1 MRHVRWPA
9 ALCALVALAGCA
21 PRATQGSGATDEAAT
36 LLRRRQRLVLDS
48 VQAVLTR
55 GLADSAYPA
64 AWAVVGTRD
73 AVYASFGVGAVEAP
87 DGAPTT
93 AGAEPA
99 AGGPSASALSVVAP
113 PSTPVSDST
122 VWDLASLTKVVG
134 TTSAI
139 LQLVADGRVELDAPA
154 VRYLPRWTAPRAG
167 EVTIRHLLSHAAG
180 LPAWRP
186 LYKEAWSAEEAIA
199 QVYAT
204 GPDTTPGYRYTYSDL
219 GFILLGE
226 VVREVSGMPLDSYV
240 LSRVFLPLDM
250 RETRFLPSPLW
261 RSRTAPT
268 EIDPWRQRHVR
279 GEVHD
284 ENAFQLGQVSGHA
297 GLFTTARD
305 LSRFAQMLLRG
316 GWATRADGTRLDI
329 LPEAT
334 LRQFRQRQPFG
345 GAHRALGWETPTGTN
360 SAGQRLSDQAFGHT
374 GFTGTSLWVDPG
386 RDVFVLLLTNR
397 VNPTRQRSGIAGVRT
412 RLADAVVG
420 ALETTDPPRAGAR
433 R

>member
-1 MRHVRWPA
+1 MRPLPRGRP
-9 ALCALVALAGCA
+9 LLLGLVACLAVTACA
-21 PRATQGSGATDEAAT
+21 PRATRGPGTADDAGTR
-36 LLRRRQRLVLDS
+36 LRRRQATIADS
-48 VQAVLTR
+48 VRTVLAA
-55 GLADSAYPA
+55 GLSDSAYPA
-64 AWAVVGTRD
+64 AWAVIGSAD
-73 AVYASFGVGAVEAP
+73 AVYASFGVGQLDAP
-87 DGAPTT
+87 ARPADDAGAP
-93 AGAEPA
+93 A
-99 AGGPSASALSVVAP
+99 APV
-113 PSTPVSDST
+113 PVSDST

-134 TTSAI
+134 TTSAL
-139 LQLVADGRVELDAPA
+139 LQLVADGRVALDTPA
-154 VRYLPRWTAPRAG
+154 VRYLPRWQAARAG
-167 EVTIRHLLSHAAG
+167 EVTVRHLLSHSSG

-204 GPDTTPGYRYTYSDL
+204 GPDTTPGERYTYSDL

-240 LSRVFLPLDM
+240 LSRVFLPLGM

-261 RSRTAPT
+261 RSRTAAT

-284 ENAFQLGQVSGHA
+284 ENAFQLGQVAGHA

-305 LSRFAQMLLRG
+305 LTRFAQLLLRG
-316 GWATRADGTRLDI
+316 GWAPGAGGTRLDL
-329 LPEAT
+329 LPEGT

-386 RDVFVLLLTNR
+386 RDLFVLLLTNR
-397 VNPTRQRSGIAGVRT
+397 VNPSRQRSGIAGVRT

-420 ALETTDPPRAGAR
+420 ALEQSGR
-433 R
+433 

>member
-1 MRHVRWPA
+1 MIRASGRRALPLALLAFAGLA
-9 ALCALVALAGCA
+9 ACA
-21 PRATQGSGATDEAAT
+21 PRTAGPSAVEVVARRLALRQAAV
-36 LLRRRQRLVLDS
+36 RDS
-48 VQAVLTR
+48 VHAVLTR
-55 GLADSAYPA
+55 GLADSAFPA
-64 AWAVVGTRD
+64 AWAVVGTTD
-73 AVYASFGVGAVEAP
+73 AIYASYGVGSIEPVSRPLDLAP
-87 DGAPTT
+87 LPDTSRAPS
-93 AGAEPA
+93 G
-99 AGGPSASALSVVAP
+99 
-113 PSTPVSDST
+113 PSTPAVSPSTAMPVTDST

-134 TTSAI
+134 TTSAV
-139 LQLVADGRVELDAPA
+139 LQLVAEGRVALDTPA
-154 VRYLPRWTAPRAG
+154 VRYLPRWRAPRAE

-186 LYKEAWSAEEAIA
+186 LYKEAWSAEEALA

-204 GPDTTPGYRYTYSDL
+204 GPDTTPGARYTYSDL

-226 VVREVSGMPLDSYV
+226 VVREVSGLPLDSYV
-240 LSRVFLPLDM
+240 LSRVFLPLGM

-268 EIDPWRQRHVR
+268 EIDPWRQRQVR

-284 ENAFQLGQVSGHA
+284 ENAFQLGEVAGHA

-305 LSRFAQMLLRG
+305 LTRFGQLLLRG
-316 GWATRADGTRLDI
+316 GWVVDTNGTRLDV

-345 GAHRALGWETPTGTN
+345 GAHRALGWETPTGSN
-360 SAGQRLSDQAFGHT
+360 SAGQRLSDLAFGHT

-397 VNPTRQRSGIAGVRT
+397 VNPSRQRTGIAGVRT

-420 ALETTDPPRAGAR
+420 ALEGVP
-433 R
+433 